1 MKIRIHK
8 LIALFSVIALFSC
21 DDMQQLPGRPRIEYR
36 SFSIFDT
43 TDILGNSV
51 KGGRLNFYFEDGD
64 GDLGLPTPSD
74 NLAGDSINLF
84 LKLYRLDN
92 GVITPAPGNDPLTPI
107 GFRIPYMTRTGV
119 NRILKG
125 NISVVFLY
133 LFYTTEDSI
142 RYDFFIK
149 DRAENISNVVS
160 TDTIPIFYNGNYE
173 DPS

>member
-1 MKIRIHK
+1 MNTRFYKFIVF
-8 LIALFSVIALFSC
+8 FSVIALISC
-21 DDMQQLPGRPRIEYR
+21 EDIQTLPGRPRIEYKN
-36 SFSIFDT
+36 FSIFDT

-64 GDLGLPTPSD
+64 GDLGLAAPGE
-74 NLAGDSINLF
+74 NLSGDSINLF
-84 LKLYRLDN
+84 LKLYRLND
-92 GVITPAPGNDPLTPI
+92 GVISPAPGNDPLTPT
-107 GFRIPYMTRTGV
+107 GFRIPYMIRTGV

-133 LFYTTEDSI
+133 LFYTTEDTI

-149 DRAENISNVVS
+149 DRAENISNTVS
-160 TDTIPIFYNGNYE
+160 TDTIPIFYNGIYE

>member
-1 MKIRIHK
+1 MKIRIYN
-8 LIALFSVIALFSC
+8 LITFFSVIALFSC
-21 DDMQQLPGRPRIEYR
+21 DDIQKLPGKPRIEYKD
-36 SFSIFDT
+36 FSIFDT
-43 TDILGNSV
+43 IDILGNSV

-64 GDLGLPTPSD
+64 GDLGLPAPSE
-74 NLAGDSINLF
+74 NQAGDSINLF
-84 LKLYRLDN
+84 LKLYRLNN
-92 GVITPAPGNDPLTPI
+92 GVMEAAPGNDPLTPT
-107 GFRIPYMTRTGV
+107 GFRIPYMVRTGV

-125 NISVVFLY
+125 NISAVFLY

-160 TDTIPIFYNGNYE
+160 TDTIPIFYNGIYK

>member
-1 MKIRIHK
+1 MKIRICN
-8 LIALFSVIALFSC
+8 LITFFSVIALVSC
-21 DDMQQLPGRPRIEYR
+21 DDIQTLPGRPRIEYR
-36 SFSIFDT
+36 NFSIFDT

-64 GDLGLPTPSD
+64 GDLGLPAPSE
-74 NLAGDSINLF
+74 NVAGDSINLF

-92 GVITPAPGNDPLTPI
+92 GVMSAAPGNDPLTPT

-125 NISVVFLY
+125 KISVVFLY

-160 TDTIPIFYNGNYE
+160 TDTIPIFYNGMYE